1 MRIRIR
7 NPEWCN
13 PDRRKDPVKLYNV
26 PANEKELEALRL
38 EWSYLRGRADIMW
51 RRTLSRN
58 PGQNCDCSRKLEVKA
73 HADSLAYLDRGTLP
87 FTRWGCLRSINLSC
101 WIRIRIQEGKN
112 DPQK

>member
-1 MRIRIR
+1 MRIQIR

-51 RRTLSRN
+51 RRTLEESRTELRLLQKAGSEGPRGFTCLFG
-58 PGQNCDCSRKLEVKA
+58 PGHVA
-73 HADSLAYLDRGTLP
+73 
-87 FTRWGCLRSINLSC
+87 LRTGGLST
-101 WIRIRIQEGKN
+101 
-112 DPQK
+112 